1 MYIGKL
7 GEQQQDTAAVWFK
20 FAADRGDASGKWN
33 LALCY
38 DKGIG
43 VAPDSHTAQRLRSEA
58 SHSPPVN
65 PSVYFFY
72 FYDIPVYMQRV
83 VQ

>member
-1 MYIGKL
+1 
-7 GEQQQDTAAVWFK
+7 VWFK

-43 VAPDSHTAQRLRSEA
+43 VAPDGYTAQRLRSEA

-65 PSVYFFY
+65 PSVYFIYLSDFY
-72 FYDIPVYMQRV
+72 ILWFLNGMLSALVLCCAM
-83 VQ
+83 